1 MKVVIVARDFDA
13 GSGAAIEKLKQAG
26 YEIEEC
32 KDHEFG
38 VGSGEE
44 ELYERIKD
52 ADVVI
57 AGLEPY
63 TEHLLSRCP
72 KLKLISRRGIGYDS
86 VDTAACRKFGITL
99 ARTTGEVEAAVAEH
113 VLAYIL
119 YFARSLHTQSADM
132 HRGLWNRCMHPG
144 AKGRTI
150 GLVGFGG
157 IGKEIAKR
165 ANVMDMR
172 VLYYCRHPKPEWEGL
187 YGASYRPLEELLAES
202 DYVSANIPLTK
213 QTENFF
219 GEKEFA
225 QMKEGSYFINIDRSP
240 VADNDALKKYLLNGH
255 LCGAALDVFPHEQC
269 TDSVFI
275 DVPNVILTPH
285 TASYTM
291 ENFVR
296 MNEVAAQNVIDFAQ
310 GKLEGKYKVV

>member
-63 TEHLLSRCP
+63 TEYLLSRCP

-86 VDTAACRKFGITL
+86 VDTAVCQKFGITL

-132 HRGLWNRCMHPG
+132 HRGALEQMYASGRKRKNDRTGRLWRNRQ
-144 AKGRTI
+144 RD
-150 GLVGFGG
+150 
-157 IGKEIAKR
+157 R
-165 ANVMDMR
+165 
-172 VLYYCRHPKPEWEGL
+172 
-187 YGASYRPLEELLAES
+187 
-202 DYVSANIPLTK
+202 
-213 QTENFF
+213 
-219 GEKEFA
+219 
-225 QMKEGSYFINIDRSP
+225 KEGKCHGY
-240 VADNDALKKYLLNGH
+240 ACALLLQTSETGVGRA
-255 LCGAALDVFPHEQC
+255 LWRKLQTAGGAAG
-269 TDSVFI
+269 
-275 DVPNVILTPH
+275 
-285 TASYTM
+285 
-291 ENFVR
+291 R
-296 MNEVAAQNVIDFAQ
+296 
-310 GKLEGKYKVV
+310 K

>member
-1 MKVVIVARDFDA
+1 MKVVIVARNFDA
-13 GSGAAIEKLKQAG
+13 GSGAAIKKLKQVG

-38 VGSGEE
+38 VGAGEE

-52 ADVVI
+52 AEVVI

-132 HRGLWNRCMHPG
+132 HEGLWNRCMHPG

-157 IGKEIAKR
+157 IGKGDR
-165 ANVMDMR
+165 
-172 VLYYCRHPKPEWEGL
+172 
-187 YGASYRPLEELLAES
+187 
-202 DYVSANIPLTK
+202 
-213 QTENFF
+213 
-219 GEKEFA
+219 
-225 QMKEGSYFINIDRSP
+225 KEGKCHGY
-240 VADNDALKKYLLNGH
+240 ACALLLQTSETGVGRA
-255 LCGAALDVFPHEQC
+255 LWRKLQTAGGAAG
-269 TDSVFI
+269 
-275 DVPNVILTPH
+275 
-285 TASYTM
+285 
-291 ENFVR
+291 R
-296 MNEVAAQNVIDFAQ
+296 
-310 GKLEGKYKVV
+310 K